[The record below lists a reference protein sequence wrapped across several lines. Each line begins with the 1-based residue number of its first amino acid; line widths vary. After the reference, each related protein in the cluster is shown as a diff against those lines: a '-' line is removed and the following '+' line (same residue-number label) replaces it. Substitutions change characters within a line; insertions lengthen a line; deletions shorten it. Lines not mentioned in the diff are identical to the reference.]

1 MGKKQLRVVS
11 FVLLLALLVS
21 AMMGCV
27 APAAPAA
34 APAAAEEATAAP
46 AAEAAA
52 PAAEAA
58 APVAGDFK
66 PVWYAPAPHPYFEDV
81 RKGIEAFEADTG
93 IAVEKQLGP
102 DWKQDSQNQR
112 MEALA
117 AGGSNAFS
125 VYPADASGANSLYD
139 ELTQRGI
146 HIINFGTTTLQPT
159 TASFAVATDV
169 KVAAMEATE
178 QLIKAMGE
186 KGNIINVLE
195 VLEDPNTVL
204 RKEGIEEVV
213 AKYPD
218 VTIIQEVAGMTS
230 AQEALQ
236 KVSDALAANID
247 KVDGII
253 ATGYNPTVAIA
264 QAMTEYKDKG
274 GDRVIHSVGID
285 TDPIVMEAIANGVMD
300 GTIVQNPYGHGYLS
314 MMLLQL
320 MSEGWTP
327 APDVYFVDAGFA
339 FATKENLET
348 YNDDILAVTA
358 QIKDELTT
366 KYLVK

>member
-11 FVLLLALLVS
+11 MFLLLAMLVS
-21 AMMGCV
+21 ALMGCV

-34 APAAAEEATAAP
+34 APAAAEATAAP

-52 PAAEAA
+52 PAA
-58 APVAGDFK
+58 GDFK
-66 PVWYAPAPHPYFEDV
+66 PVWYFPAPHPYGEEV

-93 IAVEKQLGP
+93 ITVEKQLGP
-102 DWKQDSQNQR
+102 DWNQDSQNQR
-112 MEALA
+112 VEALA
-117 AGGSNAFS
+117 ASGFNAFS
-125 VYPADASGANSLYD
+125 VYPADASGANSLYE

-146 HIINFGTTTLQPT
+146 HIVNFGTTTLQPT

-218 VTIIQEVAGMTS
+218 VTIIQEVAGMTT

-236 KVSDALAANID
+236 KVSDALSANID

-264 QAMTEYKDKG
+264 QALTEYKDKG

-285 TDPIVMEAIANGVMD
+285 TDAIVMEAIANGVMD

-339 FATKENLET
+339 FATKDNLET

-358 QIKDELTT
+358 QIKDELTS